1 MWEHIP
7 DGEPYIFEDPD
18 NPGEYRVYI
27 YGSHDSNI
35 TEYCGRELVV
45 WSASPDNLNEWLRSG
60 KTRPRICPPASSR
73 TLRSTPAMTRA
84 RLWSQLVR
92 NCNIIKVRR
101 TATAVRLFAPYK
113 KIVIAR
119 KAQA

>member
-1 MWEHIP
+1 MLRSNTALCTAASLMLIISCGTSEPEKLLTVGNPYLPMWEHIP

-45 WSASPDNLNEWLRSG
+45 WSASPDNLNEWR
-60 KTRPRICPPASSR
+60 
-73 TLRSTPAMTRA
+73 
-84 RLWSQLVR
+84 
-92 NCNIIKVRR
+92 
-101 TATAVRLFAPYK
+101 
-113 KIVIAR
+113 
-119 KAQA
+119 